1 MWPCVRFLD
10 QGRETDTSKAPD
22 RPCWASVSQLWAAVA
37 KGSCLENSLGTRQR
51 GKSRPA
57 GHHEVPPTL
66 ITYPPKPSS
75 GERCD
80 FTAGERVGPKS
91 GAYPGSQR
99 PAEPVAS
106 GFFGGSNRAEKCGSV
121 KGPWRQAVGRGCQIF
136 PERSHS
142 VRCHNRGWRVFLLS
156 AGQAERLA
164 VQPGTKCG
172 AKPRTPSKNSLL
184 FLCIKEGAP
193 PQKLRRNKQRKGR
206 EETPCPRQ
214 V

>member
-1 MWPCVRFLD
+1 MFFSTQRTGL
-10 QGRETDTSKAPD
+10 GRILGGAHNPNINQQNGGVKKEQVKGCGSVN
-22 RPCWASVSQLWAAVA
+22 RP
-37 KGSCLENSLGTRQR
+37 T
-51 GKSRPA
+51 
-57 GHHEVPPTL
+57 
-66 ITYPPKPSS
+66 
-75 GERCD
+75 
-80 FTAGERVGPKS
+80 
-91 GAYPGSQR
+91 PGSQW
-99 PAEPVAS
+99 PAEPVAV
-106 GFFGGSNRAEKCGSV
+106 GFFRGSNRAEKCGSV

-193 PQKLRRNKQRKGR
+193 PQKLRRNKQRKR
-206 EETPCPRQ
+206 P
-214 V
+214 